1 MSSAALPTVTSP
13 VAPDLRRY
21 LDRLRDILGAKGTNK
36 IITVSDLVAAGM
48 VTANSDGSI
57 TPTTGA
63 GGGTVAAPGSP
74 SGLTAT
80 AAMRSILLEWDNP
93 TYAGHAFTEVWG
105 HSADVIGDAVLLG
118 LAPGVLYTDS
128 VGPGVHRYY
137 WIRFI
142 NELGAAGPFNAVGG
156 TDATTLPEL
165 TTLLDVLAEE
175 YGTGSAAPFFQI
187 DTPTVIGGVSIPA
200 GTYMKAAFIH
210 DAAIDNAKIADL
222 AVDNAKIADLAADK
236 ITAGSM
242 QVGSYVQSTNYTPGS
257 VGWRIDADGTAE
269 LANAVVRGTV
279 YATDGQFNGEVIA
292 ASPSGE
298 MARMWSGNFEVYKN
312 VPSAGLVKYN
322 ALSRIETG
330 IATSGTAQAIPGY
343 FRAQPKVIVSPLSLN
358 TYDPGY
364 PAQGQA
370 LRCEVLDL
378 IESPAASM
386 QWQFTPLATLNI
398 ASNTG
403 WVAVGTT
410 SGDTTSA
417 WTSPASAATPVNT
430 GAITAKVAVVSRHGL
445 TGVYAYFNP
454 NADPKDKVTSYSNAR
469 IVPRAVRAV
478 RARVEYLSGATWMP
492 GGWVSAVMPA
502 SDYSSLDLSAP
513 VSPSPAGAYQ
523 ARVVC
528 EAADFSAVGDSAGWP
543 ALPPDN
549 VLWGAATF
557 AGPLTASSTR
567 FTDPVT
573 AIAYSGSTYCAVGIG
588 GQICTSTDGEN
599 WVPRYTNAA
608 HRFYDVIWANGLFI
622 AVGGEENTVGS
633 GELYI
638 GLILSSPDGVTWT
651 SRLRMSGNGFV
662 SVSYS
667 SAAGMFVAVANFRAR
682 HNLGLFNSR
691 IVSSSDGTSWTL
703 RASPAMAYTLRGVAW
718 SGSTCIAVG
727 SYTSGSTDYGA
738 VFTSTGGTVWSMLV
752 DNLPAPLLSVCSKA
766 GGGFVAVAQG
776 GAIRSS
782 ATGGSWAT
790 LTTVAGACAITPAPS
805 SGYILLVPPASITC
819 GVHTSADATSWT
831 HVSTTA
837 AWAAIETATR
847 VLVSRVPY
855 TWWHVYGNI
864 NSPPAARDA
873 YTYAGHTYSLAGTS
887 VLATGTVSWV
897 AIGD

>member
-21 LDRLRDILGAKGTNK
+21 LDRLRDILGAKGANK

-175 YGTGSAAPFFQI
+175 YGTGSAAPFFQL
-187 DTPTVIGGVSIPA
+187 DAPTVIGGVSIPA

-269 LANAVVRGTV
+269 LANAIVRGTV

-343 FRAQPKVIVSPLSLN
+343 FRSQPKVIVSPLSLN

-370 LRCEVLDL
+370 LRCEVVDL
-378 IESPAASM
+378 VESPAASM
-386 QWQFTPLATLNI
+386 QWQFTPRATLNI
-398 ASNTG
+398 ADTTG
-403 WVAVGTT
+403 WDAVGTT
-410 SGDTTSA
+410 SGDTTST
-417 WTSPASAATPVNT
+417 WTSPASAATPGNT
-430 GAITAKVAVVSRHGL
+430 VAITAEVALESRRGL
-445 TGVYAYFNP
+445 PDLYTLINP
-454 NADPKDKVTSYSNAR
+454 NTDPKELLTPLSGTMV
-469 IVPRAVRAV
+469 VPRAVRAV

-549 VLWGAATF
+549 MLWGAATF
-557 AGPLTASSTR
+557 AGPLTASSTG

-588 GQICTSTDGEN
+588 GQICTSTDGET
-599 WVPRYTNAA
+599 WLPRYTNASQ
-608 HRFYDVIWANGLFI
+608 RFYDVIWASGLFI
-622 AVGGEENTVGS
+622 AVGSDASAG
-633 GELYI
+633 

-651 SRLRMSGNGFV
+651 TRYTQASCGFV

-667 SAAGMFVAVANFRAR
+667 SAAGMFVAVANFR
-682 HNLGLFNSR
+682 GLINMGSTNSH

-703 RASPAMAYTLRGVAW
+703 RSSPAKAYNLRGVAW

-727 SYTSGSTDYGA
+727 SYNSGSTNYGA
-738 VFTSTGGTVWSMLV
+738 VFTSTGGTGWSMLV
-752 DNLPAPLLSVCSKA
+752 NNLPAPLLSVCYMA
-766 GGGFVAVAQG
+766 GGGFVAVALG
-776 GAIRSS
+776 GTISSS

-847 VLVSRVPY
+847 VLVSRVPSSR
-855 TWWHVYGNI
+855 WHVYGNI
-864 NSPPAARDA
+864 NSPPATRDA
-873 YTYAGHTYSLAGTS
+873 YTYAGHTWSLAGTS
-887 VLATGTVSWV
+887 VLANGTVSWV